1 MMRLKYIWSAM
12 TMSVLLSGV
21 LFTACKEDEYHK
33 IDDLFQ
39 PRYVLEEPEVKSNSI
54 ALVWYKVNEA
64 VSYTIEFHLDN
75 YFCLGGNNRALYFHG
90 RYTVWDYLLYSCACQ
105 CCECYQ

>member
-39 PRYVLEEPEVKSNSI
+39 PRYVLEEPEVKSLSLI
-54 ALVWYKVNEA
+54 H
-64 VSYTIEFHLDN
+64 I
-75 YFCLGGNNRALYFHG
+75 
-90 RYTVWDYLLYSCACQ
+90 
-105 CCECYQ
+105 

>member
-33 IDDLFQ
+33 IDDLVQ
-39 PRYVLEEPEVKSNSI
+39 PRYVLEEPEVKSNSM
-54 ALVWYKVNEA
+54 ALVWYKVNEVGA
-64 VSYTIEFHLDN
+64 KRS
-75 YFCLGGNNRALYFHG
+75 
-90 RYTVWDYLLYSCACQ
+90 
-105 CCECYQ
+105 

>member
-39 PRYVLEEPEVKSNSI
+39 PRYVLEEPEV
-54 ALVWYKVNEA
+54 
-64 VSYTIEFHLDN
+64 
-75 YFCLGGNNRALYFHG
+75 
-90 RYTVWDYLLYSCACQ
+90 
-105 CCECYQ
+105 